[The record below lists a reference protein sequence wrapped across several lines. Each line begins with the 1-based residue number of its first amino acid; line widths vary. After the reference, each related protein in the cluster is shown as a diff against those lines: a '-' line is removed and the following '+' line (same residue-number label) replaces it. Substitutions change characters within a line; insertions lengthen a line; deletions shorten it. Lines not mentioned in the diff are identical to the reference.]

1 MELRSSFCLGSMFVL
16 CGDRCGDVDC
26 GFGVDLGEIEDS
38 WSSLPGSSSMMIS
51 GTSTSGVDA
60 VESIFRSERGGIF
73 KATVTQ
79 VDS

>member
-1 MELRSSFCLGSMFVL
+1 MFVL

-51 GTSTSGVDA
+51 DTSISGVDA
-60 VESIFRSERGGIF
+60 VESIFQERAWWNFSRRLLRRLIR
-73 KATVTQ
+73 KRL
-79 VDS
+79 